1 MTTDC
6 NCNGQDTMILTCS
19 GASREG
25 RLANQAAV
33 ELTKEGFGQL
43 FCLAGIATGK
53 SGLVQSAKDTEQII
67 VLDGCETA
75 CARTILENAGVPVK
89 EHIIVS
95 QLAIQKAGCRS
106 LSLEDAVPGDVAA
119 VKYAARLTLKLPVKI
134 VFDSPKPLS
143 PAEQAMSKLL
153 GGKCC

>member
-1 MTTDC
+1 
-6 NCNGQDTMILTCS
+6 MILTCS

-75 CARTILENAGVPVK
+75 CARTILENAGVPLK

-95 QLAIQKAGCRS
+95 QLAIQKDGGRS
-106 LSLEDAVPGDVAA
+106 LSLEEDRKSVV
-119 VKYAARLTLKLPVKI
+119 
-134 VFDSPKPLS
+134 
-143 PAEQAMSKLL
+143 
-153 GGKCC
+153 

>member
-1 MTTDC
+1 
-6 NCNGQDTMILTCS
+6 MILSCS

-33 ELTKEGFGQL
+33 ELTKEGFGTL

-53 SGLVQSAKDTEQII
+53 SGFVQSAKDTEQII
-67 VLDGCETA
+67 VIDGCETA
-75 CARTILENAGVPVK
+75 CAGTILENAGVPVK

-95 QLAIQKAGCRS
+95 RLAIQKDEGGA
-106 LSLEDAVPGDVAA
+106 LSLEDAVPEDVAA
-119 VKYAARLTLKLPVKI
+119 VKYAARLALKLPVSV
-134 VFDSPKPLS
+134 VFNSPTPLS
-143 PAEQAMSKLL
+143 PAEQAMSRLL

>member
-1 MTTDC
+1 MATDC
-6 NCNGQDTMILTCS
+6 NCNGQNIMILSCS

-25 RLANQAAV
+25 RLSNQATV

-53 SGLVQSAKDTEQII
+53 SGFVQSAKDTEQII
-67 VLDGCETA
+67 VIDGCETA
-75 CARTILENAGVPVK
+75 CAKTILENAGVPVK

-95 QLAIQKAGCRS
+95 QLAIQKDRGRS
-106 LSLEDAVPGDVAA
+106 LSLEDAVPEDVAA
-119 VKYAARLTLKLPVKI
+119 VKYAARLALKLPVKI
-134 VFDSPKPLS
+134 VFNSPKPLS
-143 PAEQAMSKLL
+143 PAEQAMSRLL